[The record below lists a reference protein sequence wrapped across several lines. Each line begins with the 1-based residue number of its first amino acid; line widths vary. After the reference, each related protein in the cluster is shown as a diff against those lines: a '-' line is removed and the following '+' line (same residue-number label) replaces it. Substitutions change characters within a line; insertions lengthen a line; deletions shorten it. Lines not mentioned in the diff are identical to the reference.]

1 MESSIETEPSCEWW
15 EQISYAWCAPHNQSF
30 QRIYTWF
37 WKEKEEKEAR
47 KPLRPTNNQKAKKH
61 SRNCIQIR

>member
-1 MESSIETEPSCEWW
+1 MLDVLHT
-15 EQISYAWCAPHNQSF
+15 ISPFKQF
-30 QRIYTWF
+30 ILDF
-37 WKEKEEKEAR
+37 GKKKKKKKKEEKEAR